1 MSAVEESIS
10 RDVVR
15 TTVLIGGPSPL
26 ERQGPRASRHGL
38 RGREHEPAALA
49 EADRREP
56 PPQAPPAHPPLVAVL
71 QESAGLSAG
80 ERERLGAAPGELEE
94 AAAILLRGPRDR
106 PARPQIARPQ
116 GAPVARVGR

>member
-38 RGREHEPAALA
+38 RSGEHEPAALA
-49 EADRREP
+49 EADRRDP
-56 PPQAPPAHPPLVAVL
+56 LPHAPPAHHHVAAVL
-71 QESAGLSAG
+71 EEFAGLSAG
-80 ERERLGAAPGELEE
+80 ERERLGAPPGELEE
-94 AAAILLRGPRDR
+94 AAAIL
-106 PARPQIARPQ
+106 
-116 GAPVARVGR
+116 